1 MEENPTMLHVV
12 AAALTTKDGRILVQ
26 KRPEGRAMA
35 GLWEF
40 PGGKLDPAET
50 PEEALIRE
58 LNEELG
64 IGVEACDLVPCTF
77 ASEDLDGKRLVL
89 LLYRCR
95 KWSGEPMPLDG
106 QEIRWVDT
114 EAMKLL
120 QMPPADAPFIAFL
133 ERN

>member
-12 AAALTTKDGRILVQ
+12 AAALTTEDGRILVQ
-26 KRPEGRAMA
+26 KRPEGRVMA

-40 PGGKLDPAET
+40 PGGKIDVAET

-64 IGVEACDLVPCTF
+64 IVIEARHLVPCTF
-77 ASEDLDGKRLVL
+77 ASEDLGGKHLVL

-95 KWSGEPMPLDG
+95 QWSGDPMSLDG
-106 QEIRWVDT
+106 QEIRWVDI
-114 EAMKLL
+114 EAMKMLA
-120 QMPPADAPFIAFL
+120 MPPADAPFIAFL

>member
-1 MEENPTMLHVV
+1 MEENPTMLYVV
-12 AAALTTKDGRILVQ
+12 AAALTTEDGRILVQ
-26 KRPEGRAMA
+26 KRPEGRVMA

-40 PGGKLDPAET
+40 PGGKLDAAET

-64 IGVEACDLVPCTF
+64 IVVEACDLAPCTF

-95 KWSGEPMPLDG
+95 KWSGEPMSLDG

-114 EAMKLL
+114 EAMKML
-120 QMPPADAPFIAFL
+120 QMPPADAPFIGFL

>member
-1 MEENPTMLHVV
+1 MEEKPTMLYVV
-12 AAALTTKDGRILVQ
+12 AAALTTEDRRILVQ
-26 KRPEGRAMA
+26 KRPEGRVMA

-58 LNEELG
+58 LDEELG

-77 ASEDLDGKRLVL
+77 ASEDLEGKRLVL

-114 EAMKLL
+114 KAMKLL
-120 QMPPADAPFIAFL
+120 KMPPADAPFIAFL
-133 ERN
+133 EKN